1 MAKLK
6 LTDVRLSFPDLWEPV
21 EYQAGDGKP
30 RYNASFLIEPKSEN
44 DKKIRAAIAEAAK
57 EEWGAKADKLVE
69 SFKGNANKY
78 CYLDGDLKDYDG
90 YAGMM
95 VLSSHRRAKDGPVGV
110 YSNAIDPQT
119 GKVAILP
126 NGCGRPYAGCYVNA
140 SVEIY
145 AQKGENAGV
154 RCGLVAV
161 QFVRDGDAFSGS
173 KPPSPDDFEPLAV
186 DEGDLVG

>member
-6 LTDVRLSFPDLWEPV
+6 LSDVRLSFPDLWEPV
-21 EYQAGDGKP
+21 EFQAGDGKP
-30 RYNASFLIEPKSEN
+30 RYNASFLIPKGGTT
-44 DKKIRAAIAEAAK
+44 DKLIQTAIAAVA
-57 EEWGAKADKLVE
+57 EEKFGPKAKARLAAFQKAGDV
-69 SFKGNANKY
+69 
-78 CYLDGDLKDYDG
+78 CYADGDEKEYDG

-95 VLSSHRRAKDGPVGV
+95 VLSTHRRAQDGPVGV

-145 AQKGENAGV
+145 ATEGKFPGIRG
-154 RCGLVAV
+154 GLVAV

-173 KPPSPDDFEPLAV
+173 KPPTPDDFEPLAIE
-186 DEGDLVG
+186 EGDLV